1 MTVEII
7 PSGFVEE
14 ITDGQ
19 DLATLVTDGFPALRD
34 DDVVVLTHKAVS
46 KAEGSVVDLETV
58 MPSVRAHE
66 LAGTHSDPRLVEL
79 ILRESDQV
87 LRQRG
92 PLFVVVTKH
101 GFVCAN
107 AGIDRS
113 NAPRPGSVV
122 LLPRD
127 PDGSAAALRAELAA
141 RTGRRVAVIIADTMG
156 RAWREG
162 IVGTAIGVSGL
173 SPLRDMAGD
182 IDPNGYVLASTAIAT
197 ADELTAAADLVLGK
211 LDRVPAALIRGFAFT
226 GQGTAK
232 ELIRDPARDLFR

>member
-7 PSGFVEE
+7 PSAFDAE
-14 ITDGQ
+14 ITSGQ
-19 DLATLVTDGFPALRD
+19 DLATLVISGFPALRD
-34 DDVVVLTHKAVS
+34 GDVVVLTHKAVS

-58 MPSVRAHE
+58 VPSARAHE
-66 LAGTHSDPRLVEL
+66 LAGRHSDPRLVEL
-79 ILRESDQV
+79 ILLESEQV
-87 LRQRG
+87 LRHRG

-113 NAPRPGSVV
+113 NAPRPGWVV

-127 PDGSAAALRAELAA
+127 PDGSAATLRAQLAT
-141 RTGRRVAVIIADTMG
+141 RTGRSVAVVIADTMG

-173 SPLRDMAGD
+173 SPLRVMAGD
-182 IDPNGYVLASTAIAT
+182 VDPNGYVLASTVVAT

-211 LDRVPAALIRGFAFT
+211 LDRVPAALIRGFAIT
-226 GQGTAK
+226 GEGTAS